1 MSFLLSKQ
9 SLGLLLLVGL
19 SLMSCQNQPKSSM
32 GEVTSIGVQ
41 ESQKE
46 TPNTTIGA
54 ANTTEKFLTE
64 DEVVDLVLALP
75 ITQKVYSQIK
85 KATQGQGGVSVIVEP
100 QEVVEQG
107 QKYYVARIGYNG
119 NERYETYHLLYVN
132 KQDKRDIRIEDP
144 IEGTIIPL
152 AQWKEE
158 N

>member
-1 MSFLLSKQ
+1 MKRQFMTFWTSKWV
-9 SLGLLLLVGL
+9 LGILLLLSL
-19 SLMSCQNQPKSSM
+19 SLTACQSQP
-32 GEVTSIGVQ
+32 
-41 ESQKE
+41 QKL
-46 TPNTTIGA
+46 
-54 ANTTEKFLTE
+54 LTE

-75 ITQKVYSQIK
+75 ITPKVYSQIK

-107 QKYYVARIGYNG
+107 QKYYVVRIGYNG
-119 NERYETYHLLYVN
+119 NDRYETYHLLYVN
-132 KQDKRDIRIEDP
+132 KQDRSDIRIEDP

>member
-1 MSFLLSKQ
+1 MSFLLPKQ
-9 SLGLLLLVGL
+9 LLGLLLLVGL
-19 SLMSCQNQPKSSM
+19 SLMSCQNQPKTST

-54 ANTTEKFLTE
+54 ADTPEKFLSE

-107 QKYYVARIGYNG
+107 QKYYVVRIGYNG
-119 NERYETYHLLYVN
+119 NDRYETYHLLYVN

>member
-1 MSFLLSKQ
+1 M
-9 SLGLLLLVGL
+9 
-19 SLMSCQNQPKSSM
+19 
-32 GEVTSIGVQ
+32 
-41 ESQKE
+41 
-46 TPNTTIGA
+46 
-54 ANTTEKFLTE
+54 
-64 DEVVDLVLALP
+64 VDLVLALP

-100 QEVVEQG
+100 EETIEHG
-107 QKYYVARIGYNG
+107 QKYYVVRIGYNG

-132 KQDKRDIRIEDP
+132 KQDRSDIRIEDP